1 MHHPIAHAGARVS
14 WDQVGDALQQA
25 IDRASG
31 LPAGSTVWKNQDRN
45 AHALD
50 YVAIDL
56 TSMLTIGIDAVTPSF
71 NPDRVRGQEIKI
83 ETSGQRECS
92 LSVECFTSVAT
103 SGKNAAALALCSRI
117 YSGLLLPSNRAIL
130 SAADVSVFDVS
141 SVLWIPDVPGRAFRG
156 RAVGTL
162 RCYMPAPTAQEY
174 VGYIERMS
182 GTVYA
187 NFAGVT
193 GIAQPFDTFAQT
205 PGDEE

>member
-1 MHHPIAHAGARVS
+1 MN
-14 WDQVGDALQQA
+14 WDQVGDAIQQA

-31 LPAGSTVWKNQDRN
+31 LPAGSTIWKGQDRN
-45 AHALD
+45 APQLD
-50 YVAIDL
+50 YVAIDI
-56 TSMLTIGIDAVTPSF
+56 TSMLAIGIDTIVTSY
-71 NPDRVRGQEIKI
+71 NPDRVRGQEIKM
-83 ETSGQRECS
+83 ETAGTRECS

-103 SGKNAAALALCSRI
+103 AGKNAAALALCSRV

-130 SAADVSVFDVS
+130 AAADVTIFDVS
-141 SVLWIPDVPGRAFRG
+141 SIAWIPDVPSRTFRG

-162 RCYMPAPTAQEY
+162 RCYMPAPTAAEY

-193 GIAQPFDTFAQT
+193 GIAQPFDTLAET
-205 PGDEE
+205 AGDED

>member
-1 MHHPIAHAGARVS
+1 MS
-14 WDQVGDALQQA
+14 WDEVGDALQQA

-31 LPAGSTVWKNQDRN
+31 LPAGSTIWKGQDRN
-45 AHALD
+45 APTLD
-50 YVAIDL
+50 YVAIDI
-56 TSMLTIGIDAVTPSF
+56 TSMLPIGIDAVTTSF
-71 NPDRVRGQEIKI
+71 NPARVRGQEIKL
-83 ETSGQRECS
+83 ETSGQRECA

-103 SGKNAAALALCSRI
+103 SGRKNAALALCSVI

-141 SVLWIPDVPGRAFRG
+141 SITWIPDVPGRAFRG

-162 RCYMPAPTAQEY
+162 RCYMPAPTAAEY

-187 NFAGVT
+187 DFAGVT